1 MEITIHE
8 QNQKFKQKI
17 ETKIRN
23 LIKKK
28 KKDQTEDVELKNK
41 RTELKINREIQQTW
55 SWRKKEWEP
64 KWRSFEISQL

>member
-8 QNQKFKQKI
+8 QNQKFKQEI

-41 RTELKINREIQQTW
+41 RTELKINREIQQT
-55 SWRKKEWEP
+55 
-64 KWRSFEISQL
+64 

>member
-41 RTELKINREIQQTW
+41 RTELKINREIQQT
-55 SWRKKEWEP
+55 
-64 KWRSFEISQL
+64 